1 MNAGNGGVAKMIFRR
16 KKKLW
21 HLIVGLGN
29 PGREYRENRHN
40 AGFMCIDNLADRWSV
55 TLSKSQSKAILA
67 TTQVDDQAVILA
79 KPQTFM
85 NNVGQSVAAL
95 TRFYK
100 LDPSRLLV
108 IYDDLDLPS
117 GEVRMRP
124 FGGAGGHRGMR
135 SIIQNMGTSDFPRLR
150 IGIGR
155 PQGRMDPAAYVLQDF
170 STDEKLQIDIAL
182 RHCHDCILR
191 LLTDGIDAAMT
202 YCNSDQE
209 S

>member
-1 MNAGNGGVAKMIFRR
+1 MNAGNGRVAEMIFRR
-16 KKKLW
+16 KKKQW
-21 HLIVGLGN
+21 CLIVGLGN

-40 AGFMCIDNLADRWSV
+40 AGFMCIDHLADRWSV
-55 TLSKSQSKAILA
+55 TLSKSQSKAILT
-67 TTQVDDQAVILA
+67 TTQVGNQSVILA
-79 KPQTFM
+79 KPLTFM

-100 LDPSRLLV
+100 VDPSRLLV

-135 SIIQNMGTSDFPRLR
+135 SIIQKIGTSEFPRLR

-155 PQGRMDPAAYVLQDF
+155 PQGRMEPAAYVLQDF
-170 STDEKLQIDIAL
+170 TTDEKLQIDIAL
-182 RHCHDCILR
+182 RHCQDCILR